1 MDWAALFLNER
12 VIAALVTALV
22 GGGVVAA
29 GWVITHLLSRAR
41 DRALREERIADIQ
54 RALLAEIRAHVFA
67 LEEQQAA
74 REMPALKT
82 VTDEDYLPIL
92 PHDANDRMF
101 RAIVEEVHLLPEWA
115 IDPVVRYYRL
125 LAVRAALAQDIRS
138 NAKEYPRRA
147 AQMFHDYLE
156 ITEETWDTGL
166 EAVEILTA
174 SLRGD
179 LGCPTV
185 RPRSRRC
192 CSAERTMS
200 SARSLPIC
208 RANWTNYGPGLISDP
223 WTGATADGRQP
234 YGISDF
240 IHPTPRRFRF
250 RTGGFRHLA
259 IVTPGPRRARRGVLR
274 QLAAF
279 GGGFRHDQTSSR
291 GGICAA
297 CCR

>member
-174 SLRGD
+174 SLRG
-179 LGCPTV
+179 
-185 RPRSRRC
+185 
-192 CSAERTMS
+192 
-200 SARSLPIC
+200 
-208 RANWTNYGPGLISDP
+208 
-223 WTGATADGRQP
+223 
-234 YGISDF
+234 
-240 IHPTPRRFRF
+240 
-250 RTGGFRHLA
+250 
-259 IVTPGPRRARRGVLR
+259 GPRLPDSQAEVKAMLQRRKDNVIRQIAADLPRELDELRAGLNKRSVDRSDR
-274 QLAAF
+274 
-279 GGGFRHDQTSSR
+279 
-291 GGICAA
+291 
-297 CCR
+297 